1 MWKKTLLA
9 LSVPLFLLSCEDAI
23 LPDLPDMEA
32 TVDVDAWVVDDDSAE
47 TVSDSDLPEPE
58 DADTEPQGGDIDPS
72 DADEESSDGDTEL
85 PAEPAEP
92 LDLAIVMIGGYE
104 VPYSGKV
111 YFAAGENISDLQ
123 EIPLE
128 TGIGSETG
136 TDPNLAL
143 WRDGFAV
150 IERYYSD
157 DIYLFSP
164 ADGAY
169 SLVRTV
175 ALSDAM
181 TNLQDAVY
189 DKAHERLFVSA
200 LNTNSLFVL
209 DNGGISELVLT
220 EDPSPNPAKMRIIGD
235 KLYVVLQHLNDQWYS
250 TKSELAVVDLETLET
265 ELVEVPTKNI
275 VSKIEYN
282 PEFDRNHCY
291 FLATGKW
298 QKRDGALLRFDL
310 ETRKSEI
317 VLSESPEENNLL
329 DGDFVDLSIA
339 DNGDFYIIF
348 SNNRDRWI
356 NKLLR
361 YVPSEGKV
369 YEIEPGA
376 VNAFAANPIDYSRAT
391 GKIYYFIDIQA
402 DTFLRSLDTRTGE
415 TETVPVENA
424 PAALKLI

>member
-1 MWKKTLLA
+1 MWKKTLFA
-9 LSVPLFLLSCEDAI
+9 LSVPLFLISCEDAL
-23 LPDLPDMEA
+23 LPDLPDMEG
-32 TVDVDAWVVDDDSAE
+32 TVDVDAWVVDEDSAE
-47 TVSDSDLPEPE
+47 TMSDSDLPEPE
-58 DADTEPQGGDIDPS
+58 DADSEPQGGDIEPS
-72 DADEESSDGDTEL
+72 DADGDTEL

-111 YFAAGENISDLQ
+111 YYAAGENISDLR
-123 EIPLE
+123 EVPLE
-128 TGIGSETG
+128 TGIGSGTG

-189 DKAHERLFVSA
+189 DKAHDRLFVSA

-220 EDPSPNPAKMRIIGD
+220 VDPSPNPAKMRIIGD

-310 ETRKSEI
+310 ETRKSEV
-317 VLSESPEENNLL
+317 VLNESPEENNLL

-402 DTFLRSLDTRTGE
+402 DTFLRSLDTKTGQ

>member
-1 MWKKTLLA
+1 MWKKTVFA
-9 LSVPLFLLSCEDAI
+9 LSVPLFLLSCEEAL
-23 LPDLPDMEA
+23 LPDLPDMEG
-32 TVDVDAWVVDDDSAE
+32 TVDVDAWVVDEDQPG
-47 TVSDSDLPEPE
+47 TVSNADIPEQP
-58 DADTEPQGGDIDPS
+58 
-72 DADEESSDGDTEL
+72 DGDTE
-85 PAEPAEP
+85 PADGDAEPFDGDTGLPDEP
-92 LDLAIVMIGGYE
+92 AGPHDLAVVMIGGYE

-111 YFAAGENISDLQ
+111 YYAIGENISDLR

-143 WRDGFAV
+143 WRDGFAAV
-150 IERYYSD
+150 ERYYSD

-164 ADGAY
+164 ADGGY
-169 SLVRTV
+169 SPAGTV
-175 ALSDAM
+175 AVSEAM
-181 TNLQDAVY
+181 TNLQDAAY
-189 DKAHERLFVSA
+189 DAKRDRLFISA
-200 LNTNSLFVL
+200 LNTNSLFL
-209 DNGGISELVLT
+209 LENDGLSELVLT
-220 EDPSPNPAKMRIIGD
+220 EDPSPNPAKMRIIGER
-235 KLYVVLQHLNDQWYS
+235 LYVVLQHLNDQWYS

-282 PEFDRNHCY
+282 PGFDRDHCY

-298 QKRDGALLRFDL
+298 QKRDGALIRFDL
-310 ETRKSEI
+310 ESRESEI
-317 VLSESPEENNLL
+317 VLKESTEENNLL

-369 YEIEPGA
+369 TEIEPDA

-402 DTFLRSLDTRTGE
+402 DTFLRSLDTKTGE

>member
-1 MWKKTLLA
+1 MWKKTLFA
-9 LSVPLFLLSCEDAI
+9 LLVPLFLISCEDAL
-23 LPDLPDMEA
+23 LPDLPDMEG
-32 TVDVDAWVVDDDSAE
+32 TVDVDAWFVDEDSAE
-47 TVSDSDLPEPE
+47 TGTDTDLQDQE
-58 DADTEPQGGDIDPS
+58 DADSEPQGGDIEPS
-72 DADEESSDGDTEL
+72 DADGDTEL

-111 YFAAGENISDLQ
+111 YYAAGENISDLR
-123 EIPLE
+123 EVPLE
-128 TGIGSETG
+128 TGIGSGTG

-181 TNLQDAVY
+181 TNLQDAAY

-250 TKSELAVVDLETLET
+250 TKSELAMVDLETLET

-310 ETRKSEI
+310 ETRKSEV
-317 VLSESPEENNLL
+317 VLNESPEENNLL

-415 TETVPVENA
+415 TKTVPVENA

>member
-1 MWKKTLLA
+1 MWKKTLFA
-9 LSVPLFLLSCEDAI
+9 LSVPLFLISCEDAL
-23 LPDLPDMEA
+23 LPDLPDMEG
-32 TVDVDAWVVDDDSAE
+32 TVDVDAWVVDEDSAE
-47 TVSDSDLPEPE
+47 TGSDTDLPEPE
-58 DADTEPQGGDIDPS
+58 DADSEPQDGDIEPS
-72 DADEESSDGDTEL
+72 DAAGDTEL

-92 LDLAIVMIGGYE
+92 LDLAVVMIGGYE

-111 YFAAGENISDLQ
+111 YYAAGENISDLR
-123 EIPLE
+123 EVPLE
-128 TGIGSETG
+128 TGIGSGTG

-181 TNLQDAVY
+181 TNLQDAAY
-189 DKAHERLFVSA
+189 DKAHDRLFVSA

-220 EDPSPNPAKMRIIGD
+220 LDPSPNPAKMRIIGD

-250 TKSELAVVDLETLET
+250 TKSELAMVDLETLET

-310 ETRKSEI
+310 ETRKSEV
-317 VLSESPEENNLL
+317 VLNESPEENNLL

-369 YEIEPGA
+369 YEIESGA

-402 DTFLRSLDTRTGE
+402 DTFLRSLDTKTGQ

>member
-1 MWKKTLLA
+1 MWKKTLFA
-9 LSVPLFLLSCEDAI
+9 FSVLLFLISCEEAL

-32 TVDVDAWVVDDDSAE
+32 TVDVDAWVVDEDSAE
-47 TVSDSDLPEPE
+47 TGTDTDLQDQE
-58 DADTEPQGGDIDPS
+58 DADSEPQGGDIEPS
-72 DADEESSDGDTEL
+72 DADGDTEL

-111 YFAAGENISDLQ
+111 YYAAGENISDLR

-189 DKAHERLFVSA
+189 DKAHDRLFISA
-200 LNTNSLFVL
+200 LNTNSLFVF

-220 EDPSPNPAKMRIIGD
+220 VDPSPNPAKMRIIGD

-310 ETRKSEI
+310 ETRKSEV
-317 VLSESPEENNLL
+317 VLNESPEENNLL

-369 YEIEPGA
+369 YEIESGA

-415 TETVPVENA
+415 TKTVPVENA

>member
-1 MWKKTLLA
+1 MWKKTLFA
-9 LSVPLFLLSCEDAI
+9 LSVPLFLISCEDAL
-23 LPDLPDMEA
+23 LPDLPDMEG

-47 TVSDSDLPEPE
+47 TMSDSDLPEPE
-58 DADTEPQGGDIDPS
+58 DADSEPQGGDIEPS
-72 DADEESSDGDTEL
+72 DADGDTEL

-111 YFAAGENISDLQ
+111 YYAAGENISDLR
-123 EIPLE
+123 EVPLE
-128 TGIGSETG
+128 TGIGSGTG

-175 ALSDAM
+175 VLSDAM
-181 TNLQDAVY
+181 TNLQDAAY
-189 DKAHERLFVSA
+189 DKAHDRLFVSA

-220 EDPSPNPAKMRIIGD
+220 LDPSPNPAKMRIIGD

-250 TKSELAVVDLETLET
+250 TKSELAMVDLETLET

-310 ETRKSEI
+310 ETRKSEV
-317 VLSESPEENNLL
+317 VLNESPEENNLL

-369 YEIEPGA
+369 YEIESGA

-402 DTFLRSLDTRTGE
+402 DTFLRSLDTKTGQ

>member
-1 MWKKTLLA
+1 MWKKTLFA
-9 LSVPLFLLSCEDAI
+9 LSVPFFMLSCEDAL
-23 LPDLPDMEA
+23 LPDLPDMEG
-32 TVDVDAWVVDDDSAE
+32 TVDVDAWVVDEDSVE
-47 TVSDSDLPEPE
+47 TVSDSDLSEPE
-58 DADTEPQGGDIDPS
+58 DADSEPQGGDIEPS
-72 DADEESSDGDTEL
+72 DADGDTEL

-111 YFAAGENISDLQ
+111 YYAAGENISDLR

-164 ADGAY
+164 ANGAY

-189 DKAHERLFVSA
+189 DKAHDRLFISA
-200 LNTNSLFVL
+200 LNTNSLFVF

-220 EDPSPNPAKMRIIGD
+220 VDPSPNPAKMRIIGD

-310 ETRKSEI
+310 ETRKSEV
-317 VLSESPEENNLL
+317 VLNESPEENNLL

-361 YVPSEGKV
+361 YVPSAGKV

-402 DTFLRSLDTRTGE
+402 DTFLRSLDTKTGE

>member
-1 MWKKTLLA
+1 MWKETLFA
-9 LSVPLFLLSCEDAI
+9 LLVPLFLISCEDAL
-23 LPDLPDMEA
+23 LPDLPDMEG
-32 TVDVDAWVVDDDSAE
+32 TVDVDAWVVDEDSAE
-47 TVSDSDLPEPE
+47 TGSDTDLPEPE
-58 DADTEPQGGDIDPS
+58 DADSEPQGGDIEPS
-72 DADEESSDGDTEL
+72 DADGDTEL

-111 YFAAGENISDLQ
+111 YYAAGENISDLR

-189 DKAHERLFVSA
+189 DKAHDRLFISA
-200 LNTNSLFVL
+200 LNTNSLFVF

-220 EDPSPNPAKMRIIGD
+220 VDPSPNPAKMRIIGD

-310 ETRKSEI
+310 ETRKSEV
-317 VLSESPEENNLL
+317 VLNESPEENNLL

-369 YEIEPGA
+369 YEIESGA

>member
-1 MWKKTLLA
+1 MWKKTLFA
-9 LSVPLFLLSCEDAI
+9 LSVPLFLISCEDAL
-23 LPDLPDMEA
+23 LPDLPDMEG
-32 TVDVDAWVVDDDSAE
+32 TVDVDAWVVDEDSAE
-47 TVSDSDLPEPE
+47 TMSDSDLPEPE
-58 DADTEPQGGDIDPS
+58 DADSEPQGGDIEPS
-72 DADEESSDGDTEL
+72 DADGDTEL

-111 YFAAGENISDLQ
+111 YYAAGENISDLR
-123 EIPLE
+123 EVPLE
-128 TGIGSETG
+128 TGIGSGTG

-164 ADGAY
+164 ADGVY

-181 TNLQDAVY
+181 TNLQDAAY

-250 TKSELAVVDLETLET
+250 TKSELAMVDLETLET

-310 ETRKSEI
+310 ETRKSEV
-317 VLSESPEENNLL
+317 VLNESPEENNLL

-369 YEIEPGA
+369 YEIESGA

-415 TETVPVENA
+415 TKTVPVENA

>member
-1 MWKKTLLA
+1 MWKKTLFA
-9 LSVPLFLLSCEDAI
+9 LSVPLFLISCEDAL
-23 LPDLPDMEA
+23 LPDLPDMEG

-47 TVSDSDLPEPE
+47 TMSDSDLPEPE
-58 DADTEPQGGDIDPS
+58 DADSEPQGGDIEPS
-72 DADEESSDGDTEL
+72 DADGDTEL

-111 YFAAGENISDLQ
+111 YYAAGENISDLR
-123 EIPLE
+123 EVPLE
-128 TGIGSETG
+128 TGIGSGTG

-164 ADGAY
+164 ADGVY

-189 DKAHERLFVSA
+189 DKAHDRLFVSA
-200 LNTNSLFVL
+200 LNTNSLFVF

-250 TKSELAVVDLETLET
+250 TKSELAMVDLETLET

-310 ETRKSEI
+310 ETRKSEV
-317 VLSESPEENNLL
+317 VLNESPEENNLL

-402 DTFLRSLDTRTGE
+402 DTFLRSLDTKTGQ

>member
-1 MWKKTLLA
+1 MWKKTLFA
-9 LSVPLFLLSCEDAI
+9 LSVPLFLISCEDAL
-23 LPDLPDMEA
+23 LPDLPDMEG
-32 TVDVDAWVVDDDSAE
+32 TVDVDAWVVDEDSAE
-47 TVSDSDLPEPE
+47 TGSDTDLPEPE
-58 DADTEPQGGDIDPS
+58 DADSEPQGGDIEPS
-72 DADEESSDGDTEL
+72 DADGDTEL

-111 YFAAGENISDLQ
+111 YYAAGENISDLR
-123 EIPLE
+123 EVPLE
-128 TGIGSETG
+128 TGIGSGTG

-175 ALSDAM
+175 VLSDAM
-181 TNLQDAVY
+181 TNLQDAAY

-250 TKSELAVVDLETLET
+250 TKSELAMVDLETLET

-310 ETRKSEI
+310 ETRKSEV

-369 YEIEPGA
+369 YEIESGA

-415 TETVPVENA
+415 TKTVPVENA

>member
-9 LSVPLFLLSCEDAI
+9 LSVPLFLLSCEDAL

-85 PAEPAEP
+85 PAEPVEL

-111 YFAAGENISDLQ
+111 YYAAGENISDLQ

-189 DKAHERLFVSA
+189 DKAKDRLFVSA

-209 DNGGISELVLT
+209 DNGGISELILT
-220 EDPSPNPAKMRIIGD
+220 LDPSPNPAKMRIIGD